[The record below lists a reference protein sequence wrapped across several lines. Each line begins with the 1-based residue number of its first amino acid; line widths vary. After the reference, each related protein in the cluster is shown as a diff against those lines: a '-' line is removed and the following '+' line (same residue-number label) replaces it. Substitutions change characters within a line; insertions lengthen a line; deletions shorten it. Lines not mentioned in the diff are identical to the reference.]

1 MDSLTA
7 YPCCSKANG
16 PPPAAAMHQTVKQHD
31 AHLNHHH
38 NHHHQPLGHHHQQHH
53 SIHHP
58 NQGSNPVV
66 FYVPNQQQQNGAPHY
81 GGPHQNPYGDHQP
94 QQNHYNYHQTSVANY
109 NPAPYQGQQQPVEKQ
124 KQNNYPSIYNNNSK
138 LNLFQPFFS
147 GNIYEEANKS
157 LDGGGGDFSGPAC
170 SYTVANSANSPPGG
184 ALSTS
189 SGYYSSNSSSPST
202 SSSVRSTSRCDSARS
217 VESSCSSTD
226 SGVDSNFPHTY
237 NGGVCVPSTSQN
249 GSSSNNNFVLVPV
262 NSATPSLPYPPP
274 TSVGCSNGGVPVT
287 SSSSSPLTCMQPQQ
301 QRLQN
306 VQNGS
311 ASVGGAN
318 NVMLNQQQVQQQQKQ
333 QQQQQP
339 PQPKQ
344 TRTDIAVP
352 YGWRRLLVNNTIVYI
367 SPSGAEICSREA
379 ARQYLITPG
388 NCKCGLECP
397 LHLDNVFC
405 FDPKVTNRAWPLI
418 PDPSDNTRLCNH
430 KRKQQVPAALLAS
443 APGGPRSPLHRNLI
457 PNPAKDGQQC
467 QQLVNVGGGRKKR
480 RKVEAAVA
488 SAAPYDRNLVSQL
501 LAQRAERLENQQPLT
516 AAAPTAPTPNPLELP
531 QANNKP
537 EQVPRTWDG
546 APMVAQQAPPPH
558 SHPAGLPQQMPPPHY
573 AHHAHHQMPHL
584 PPQGP
589 PRVPCHPPTLMTP
602 QQQQQQPQTQQ
613 APQQPA
619 QYRGFPP
626 PPPPPRA
633 SFPPFPPPD
642 VSKQF
647 QEHHLSGRMPVQR
660 LPPPPYIYPPTSGGG
675 FYPQQPQSQPPQPQ
689 QPDKQWQYDKEAHQ
703 MAWDDLAKRKKLKV
717 KKTKR
722 ESVPQVVPEASGAAP
737 SFMEDP
743 NGYLAQ
749 QTALLNSTILRP
761 QSFPP
766 PPPPQQSV
774 VSSASASP
782 TTTTSTSST
791 TPIAPAPPPQQVK
804 PVPLPSNVALPKGL
818 GRAPPTIS
826 SSPAAAPPPP
836 ESTPVVPDSASECQ
850 ACTLI
855 KEEAHPAVTSTA
867 SPDPKGPIQGGTVS
881 TSQEQ
886 QESKTETAAVTV
898 ATSTPTKSP
907 LEMVQS
913 VVSSIQVPQ
922 KLATATPLTLSAS
935 PASGTDL
942 KLPPG
947 HIFVSSNGQQLII
960 QGATQKLTPPP
971 PQQQQQ
977 QQAQANMLSALQQPM
992 VQLVNTLPC
1001 TTPLL
1006 LHQPL
1011 QQTVTMEGQLLAA
1024 LPTDEL
1030 KKKAKKR
1037 RPIQQAPPPQQP
1049 PQQLPPP
1056 PPQQQQQI
1064 LQSPLFMQNFQQ
1076 PLLQTLTIL
1085 PNKQPQFL
1093 LPQQTASPQQ
1103 SPLGA
1108 NPINLIQPLNLLNGA
1123 NFMSTNLPA
1132 IQTLVV
1138 PGLQGMVMSALPE
1151 GTLIPTDGSGGTV
1164 QLQLPNQILMQP
1176 QFGQQNLLST
1186 PQMLIRAPAPQII
1199 NKHFQVGQLIS
1210 PQSQFLGFQQTLNGL
1225 TMMSPPK
1232 PPEQQQLIMNVNGQ
1246 PMIIPCSAANV
1257 TPTSQSTT
1265 LLHQNTTIVQQQT
1278 TTALVAAANNAA
1290 QQQHMQ
1296 MTHYHHLPPYQV
1308 NPLILKQ
1315 FQDLPLLLQQ
1325 KHSVSTQTAQAA
1337 QAAAALLPAMVQ
1349 IPTSLYNSPPLEQM
1363 PPDTTTSSPISEPLK
1378 SLTPLNTECG
1388 VTSSEADPVDA
1399 TTTFSWVTKVDEVMV
1414 ESSTIL
1420 DKSRPLKRKLDDASA
1435 TPVVQDC
1442 KCVVREGEL
1451 VWGPFNGSPSW
1462 PGKLVSL
1469 NESLEGGGAPSDS
1482 RGWVRWFGS
1491 TLHSQVEL
1499 NSLKSLS
1506 EGLEAHHS
1514 ATKKFRKGRKMNQ
1527 LLENAIQ
1534 EAMSELDKMTATGMQ
1549 QSSR

>member
-1 MDSLTA
+1 MA
-7 YPCCSKANG
+7 SK
-16 PPPAAAMHQTVKQHD
+16 QTVW
-31 AHLNHHH
+31 
-38 NHHHQPLGHHHQQHH
+38 
-53 SIHHP
+53 
-58 NQGSNPVV
+58 
-66 FYVPNQQQQNGAPHY
+66 
-81 GGPHQNPYGDHQP
+81 
-94 QQNHYNYHQTSVANY
+94 
-109 NPAPYQGQQQPVEKQ
+109 
-124 KQNNYPSIYNNNSK
+124 K
-138 LNLFQPFFS
+138 L
-147 GNIYEEANKS
+147 K
-157 LDGGGGDFSGPAC
+157 
-170 SYTVANSANSPPGG
+170 
-184 ALSTS
+184 
-189 SGYYSSNSSSPST
+189 
-202 SSSVRSTSRCDSARS
+202 
-217 VESSCSSTD
+217 
-226 SGVDSNFPHTY
+226 
-237 NGGVCVPSTSQN
+237 
-249 GSSSNNNFVLVPV
+249 
-262 NSATPSLPYPPP
+262 
-274 TSVGCSNGGVPVT
+274 
-287 SSSSSPLTCMQPQQ
+287 
-301 QRLQN
+301 
-306 VQNGS
+306 
-311 ASVGGAN
+311 
-318 NVMLNQQQVQQQQKQ
+318 
-333 QQQQQP
+333 
-339 PQPKQ
+339 
-344 TRTDIAVP
+344 
-352 YGWRRLLVNNTIVYI
+352 
-367 SPSGAEICSREA
+367 
-379 ARQYLITPG
+379 
-388 NCKCGLECP
+388 
-397 LHLDNVFC
+397 
-405 FDPKVTNRAWPLI
+405 AWPLI

-602 QQQQQQPQTQQ
+602 QQQQQPQTQQ
-613 APQQPA
+613 APQQA
-619 QYRGFPP
+619 GQYRGFPP

-633 SFPPFPPPD
+633 SFPPFPPAD
-642 VSKQF
+642 ASKQF

-703 MAWDDLAKRKKLKV
+703 MAWDDLAKRKKLK
-717 KKTKR
+717 
-722 ESVPQVVPEASGAAP
+722 
-737 SFMEDP
+737 
-743 NGYLAQ
+743 

-761 QSFPP
+761 QSFAP

-791 TPIAPAPPPQQVK
+791 TPIAPALLSAGRWLHSQGQQRR
-804 PVPLPSNVALPKGL
+804 PAQAF
-818 GRAPPTIS
+818 GRAPRQSRQP
-826 SSPAAAPPPP
+826 APPLPP
-836 ESTPVVPDSASECQ
+836 PRAPLVPDSAQCQ
-850 ACTLI
+850 GAHALSRY
-855 KEEAHPAVTSTA
+855 EEAHLAVTSPPAQT
-867 SPDPKGPIQGGTVS
+867 SKGPIQGGTVS

-886 QESKTETAAVTV
+886 QESKTEAAAVAV

-922 KLATATPLTLSAS
+922 KLAAATPLTLSAS

-971 PQQQQQ
+971 PQQQQQQQ

-1049 PQQLPPP
+1049 PQPLPPP

-1199 NKHFQVGQLIS
+1199 NKVTATGQVGQLIS

-1296 MTHYHHLPPYQV
+1296 V

-1363 PPDTTTSSPISEPLK
+1363 PPDTTTSSPVSEPLK

-1435 TPVVQDC
+1435 TPVAQDC

-1451 VWGPFNGSPSW
+1451 VWGSFNGSPSW

-1506 EGLEAHHS
+1506 DGLEAHHS